1 LEISEMN
8 QGVLIQDRKLLG
20 KVYEF
25 TPEQENDFTEVIKN
39 ELGVEVSKTS
49 AYFNLLSQMGDLGPI
64 DNKALQ
70 TFRNYQGIAKTIL
83 GTKVN
88 DVQMDNKVFDP
99 IIEEA
104 SNKFGVSFDLIKKVI
119 ETESSFN
126 PDNVSH
132 AGAMGLMQL
141 MPGTADGLGVKNP
154 FDPKENIF
162 GGTKYLRDMLD
173 RYDQDVLLALAA
185 YNAGPGN
192 VDKYKGVPP
201 FEETQNYVKKILV

>member
-1 LEISEMN
+1 
-8 QGVLIQDRKLLG
+8 
-20 KVYEF
+20 
-25 TPEQENDFTEVIKN
+25 
-39 ELGVEVSKTS
+39 
-49 AYFNLLSQMGDLGPI
+49 
-64 DNKALQ
+64 
-70 TFRNYQGIAKTIL
+70 
-83 GTKVN
+83 
-88 DVQMDNKVFDP
+88 MDNKVFDP

-173 RYDQDVLLALAA
+173 RYDQEVLLALRS
-185 YNAGPGN
+185 
-192 VDKYKGVPP
+192 
-201 FEETQNYVKKILV
+201 EEHTSELQSRGHLVCSLLL

>member
-1 LEISEMN
+1 MN

-49 AYFNLLSQMGDLGPI
+49 AYFNLLSQMEGLMEDETPRFLGG
-64 DNKALQ
+64 
-70 TFRNYQGIAKTIL
+70 TQGINRATL
-83 GTKVN
+83 GTKIN
-88 DVQMDNKVFDP
+88 DVQMDHDAFDS

-104 SNKFGVSFDLIKKVI
+104 SSKFSIPFKLIKKVI
-119 ETESSFN
+119 EVESSFN
-126 PDNVSH
+126 PNNVSH

-141 MPGTADGLGVKNP
+141 MPKTAKGLGVQDP
-154 FDPKENIF
+154 FDAKENIF
-162 GGTKYLRDMLD
+162 SGTKYLRDMLD
-173 RYDQDVLLALAA
+173 RYDQDVLLALSA

-192 VDKYKGVPP
+192 VDKYGGVPP
-201 FEETQNYVKKILV
+201 FEETQSYIKKILG